1 MTDGRPAFTEVFAH
15 YRELGDGGATH
26 RRMAVRGASYLT
38 FQWPL
43 ATEPPTPEELAEHR
57 NDPEVRLRDAV
68 EAAPESRQFAALA
81 HLAELLADRFR
92 LGGFPVVRNVLA
104 DLASGRRAG
113 AQRVGE
119 LAERLVAPLAQ
130 EVFHDDE
137 EDGEENSADDLSFE
151 QDPAWQRMQA
161 GIALQIA
168 ARGPKGAALTALDI
182 PMVFDAYH
190 HAGLALG
197 DDWPAA
203 RETLRQ
209 ILSATVA

>member
-1 MTDGRPAFTEVFAH
+1 MTGVRLTAEWLSGAH
-15 YRELGDGGATH
+15 P
-26 RRMAVRGASYLT
+26 YLT

-43 ATEPPTPEELAEHR
+43 ATEPPAPEELAEYR
-57 NDPEVRLRDAV
+57 NDPEVRLREEV

-81 HLAELLADRFR
+81 HLAELLATRFR
-92 LGGFPVVRNVLA
+92 LGEIPLVRDVLT

-137 EDGEENSADDLSFE
+137 EDEEEDSANDLSFE

-168 ARGPKGAALTALDI
+168 ARGPKGTALTAVDI

-190 HAGLALG
+190 HAGLAFG
-197 DDWPAA
+197 DDWPAV
-203 RETLRQ
+203 RETMRE
-209 ILSATVA
+209 ILSGTVA